1 MITNL
6 GKNVMAKYLIG
17 QAQSYA
23 SHIAVGCGAIPV
35 TAASALGD
43 YSAKTEL
50 DFEMFRVPIISRGY
64 VKEDGITKIVLTAE
78 LPTQERYEITELGLY
93 SAGSNPSATG
103 FDSRT
108 LYTFSRQEDWRSAEV
123 VGGTVSDQD
132 LYVIDNP
139 LVTIIATGDM
149 DVTSAADDG
158 LDHKAFQTNA
168 TNKLFSNEVRRQR
181 NEQLRYLNNMVMIR
195 GDYSE
200 VSGGAINTDS
210 SYVYL
215 PTTVNLQKNSS
226 ADKIKLSF
234 STVNVTNAAV
244 DPTGVMITVRFEY
257 GSGGDVKAATATYSL
272 DATHDFSNRYTV
284 LEKTL
289 GEFVK
294 DTNFSWESVQ
304 RVKVYGVVF
313 DGQVDGDGNPIPS
326 SDYYIALDAIR
337 LENITSENPLY
348 GLTGY
353 SVLVTPDQLPV
364 VKLPNTSS
372 LIEFR
377 LGVGI

>member
-35 TAASALGD
+35 ANASALGD

-123 VGGTVSDQD
+123 VGGTASDQD
-132 LYVIDNP
+132 LYVIDDP
-139 LVTIIATGDM
+139 LVDNIATGDM
-149 DVTSAADDG
+149 ADISSVAGDG

-168 TNKLFSNEVRRQR
+168 TNKLFANEVRRQR

-195 GDYSE
+195 GNYSE
-200 VSGGAINTDS
+200 VSGSAINTDS

-226 ADKIKLSF
+226 ADKIKISF
-234 STVNVTNAAV
+234 STVNVINSDP
-244 DPTGVMITVRFEY
+244 DPTGAMIAVRFEY
-257 GSGGDVKAATATYSL
+257 ETSAGEVRAATATYSL

-284 LEKTL
+284 LEKSL
-289 GEFVK
+289 GDFDK
-294 DTNFSWESVQ
+294 DFNFNWESVQ
-304 RVKVYGVVF
+304 RVKIYGVVF
-313 DGQVDGDGNPIPS
+313 GSDGVTPS
-326 SDYYIALDAIR
+326 EKYYIALDAIR

-353 SVLVTPDQLPV
+353 SVLVTPDELPV